1 MAFNIS
7 TQLNKE
13 QRAAVTCGKG
23 VNIVYSG
30 AGTGKT
36 TIISHRFAYLFN
48 QKRINPSNI
57 LALTYTR
64 KAASEMKQ
72 RILELLPEKYHK
84 DVNIYTFHSFC
95 SRFLREEG
103 QKNFVI
109 DDDLS
114 NFLKD
119 FLKESELKSQKVL
132 QIIDGFKNA
141 YFDFDTNS
149 LKDDER
155 LVELCEFHL
164 DPQERNFQLFKETA
178 IAAFVEYEKGKQQ
191 NNKIDFADLL
201 IKTCT
206 LLSKDHKLLRKWSKK
221 FQYILGDEF
230 QDTNQIQYELI
241 KMLASHHQNLF
252 LVGDNN
258 QMIYR
263 WRGAVSDI
271 IDSLKSD
278 FKVRPENE
286 FYITQNYRCDQNI
299 LTVANSILG
308 TIYAKENQPDSTK
321 GFLFSAIK
329 SNRLPVYFQ
338 ASSVEGQHSWII
350 NKIKNLHKNHGIQ
363 YKDMAILFRT
373 NRNMDSMTEALEADG
388 SIPLKQ
394 NKGFFK
400 QLETFKKVLV
410 ALITR
415 SNYDIKLALKSLRVW
430 PNVLNKSL
438 TVNEQVNLDKILQ
451 NLEQAIFLD
460 EHTRGELT
468 EAAKV
473 FTRLIKFVEEQQF
486 EALLAFTFEAL
497 NTDQFVCN
505 FIFRTLQKLQTENKN
520 FTITD
525 FINELRFQ
533 QDELKQ
539 SKDNV
544 INLITVHSAKGLE
557 FEAVFIYGINQDNFP
572 LKSKNQ
578 IIDLQ
583 RELDELRLFY
593 VALTRAKKY
602 LFLLSVYQMSGEI
615 IYPSK
620 FIRFINKEDR
630 LEIATINHK
639 VHQDDEFFD
648 SSKTED
654 YQKKYLTENTDFV
667 NGDSVSHRTYGK
679 GVVVEVREDAV
690 CVAFKNSKYGQ
701 RWIVKNH
708 RDLVKA
714 VY

>member
-1 MAFNIS
+1 M
-7 TQLNKE
+7 
-13 QRAAVTCGKG
+13 
-23 VNIVYSG
+23 
-30 AGTGKT
+30 
-36 TIISHRFAYLFN
+36 
-48 QKRINPSNI
+48 
-57 LALTYTR
+57 
-64 KAASEMKQ
+64 
-72 RILELLPEKYHK
+72 
-84 DVNIYTFHSFC
+84 
-95 SRFLREEG
+95 
-103 QKNFVI
+103 
-109 DDDLS
+109 
-114 NFLKD
+114 
-119 FLKESELKSQKVL
+119 
-132 QIIDGFKNA
+132 
-141 YFDFDTNS
+141 
-149 LKDDER
+149 
-155 LVELCEFHL
+155 
-164 DPQERNFQLFKETA
+164 
-178 IAAFVEYEKGKQQ
+178 
-191 NNKIDFADLL
+191 
-201 IKTCT
+201 
-206 LLSKDHKLLRKWSKK
+206 
-221 FQYILGDEF
+221 
-230 QDTNQIQYELI
+230 
-241 KMLASHHQNLF
+241 
-252 LVGDNN
+252 
-258 QMIYR
+258 
-263 WRGAVSDI
+263 
-271 IDSLKSD
+271 
-278 FKVRPENE
+278 
-286 FYITQNYRCDQNI
+286 
-299 LTVANSILG
+299 
-308 TIYAKENQPDSTK
+308 
-321 GFLFSAIK
+321 
-329 SNRLPVYFQ
+329 
-338 ASSVEGQHSWII
+338 
-350 NKIKNLHKNHGIQ
+350 
-363 YKDMAILFRT
+363 
-373 NRNMDSMTEALEADG
+373 
-388 SIPLKQ
+388 
-394 NKGFFK
+394 
-400 QLETFKKVLV
+400 
-410 ALITR
+410 
-415 SNYDIKLALKSLRVW
+415 
-430 PNVLNKSL
+430 
-438 TVNEQVNLDKILQ
+438 NLDKILQ

-701 RWIVKNH
+701 R
-708 RDLVKA
+708 
-714 VY
+714 